1 MRLRTIDAA
10 IVGALIFLAATF
22 ETASAAPKTDILE
35 FLNGDR
41 LTGEI
46 KGLDRGKLQFNT
58 DATGTIAVEWDKVAS
73 IETNQLLQ
81 VETSLGLRYLGQ
93 ARTPKDAGSIRIAD
107 RDGAAARSIAMTD
120 VVRIDVIDQGD
131 LLNRLDGYLT
141 AGYNYTKASDVQTF
155 TFTGGIKT
163 RNERREVSFD
173 AATTATTEKDDE
185 DSERYSL
192 QGNYRRLLPE
202 RRFYQGYAAI
212 EGNDA
217 LGLDLRT
224 IVGGAYG
231 TYLVQNNRR
240 EWAAF
245 AGVALNREDFQESE
259 ERESVEAVF
268 GTTYSFYRFDTP
280 EANVDA
286 TLVVLPS
293 LTESGR
299 VRSEATLKSRYEIVE
314 DLFFELSLYGSYD
327 SEPDENADSNSDY
340 GITTSVGFSF

>member
-1 MRLRTIDAA
+1 MRLRTVAA
-10 IVGALIFLAATF
+10 VVCALTCFGCLEQAR
-22 ETASAAPKTDILE
+22 AAPKTDILK
-35 FLNGDR
+35 FVNGDR
-41 LTGEI
+41 LTGEV
-46 KGLDRGKLQFNT
+46 KGLAQGRLQFST
-58 DATGTIAVEWDKVAS
+58 DATDTIAIEWDKIAS

-93 ARTPKDAGSIRIAD
+93 ARTPDAAGSMRIAD
-107 RDGAAARSIAMTD
+107 RSGSAARSVAMSD
-120 VVRIDVIDQGD
+120 IVRIDVIDQGD
-131 LLNRLDGYLT
+131 LLNRLDGYVT

-155 TFTGGIKT
+155 TFTGGIRT
-163 RNERREVSFD
+163 RNERREVSVD

-185 DSERYSL
+185 DSERFSV
-192 QGNYRRLLPE
+192 QGNYRRLLPN
-202 RRFYQGYAAI
+202 RRFYQGYAAL

-224 IVGGAYG
+224 ILGGAYG

-245 AGVALNREDFQESE
+245 AGLALNREDFEESD
-259 ERESVEAVF
+259 ERESIEAVL
-268 GTTYSFYRFDTP
+268 GTTYSFFRFDTP

-314 DLFFELSLYGSYD
+314 DLFFEISLYGIYD
-327 SEPDENADSNSDY
+327 NEPDVNAESNSDY
-340 GITTSVGFSF
+340 GITTSVGYSF